1 MERPRPASNGM
12 QFNLKPFEDSVRG
25 TKDWLTKEFAQLH
38 TGAANPMVLD
48 GISVDSYGTKQPLR
62 NVASI
67 SIEDPKTLRVTPWDK
82 QQVKEI
88 EKEIL
93 KSDLGLSVAVDQ
105 TGLRV
110 IFPMLTTENREKLV
124 KVIKAKLEDARVSV
138 KKERENMVREIDR
151 MAREG
156 EMSEDEKIRAKESL
170 QAKVEEA
177 NLGLEEIFKGKENVI
192 MGK

>member
-1 MERPRPASNGM
+1 
-12 QFNLKPFEDSVRG
+12 
-25 TKDWLTKEFAQLH
+25 
-38 TGAANPMVLD
+38 VLD

-67 SIEDPKTLRVTPWDK
+67 SIEDPKTLRVIPWDK

-88 EKEIL
+88 EKEIQT
-93 KSDLGLSVAVDQ
+93 SDLGLSVAVDQ

-124 KVIKAKLEDARVSV
+124 KVIKGKLEDARVSI
-138 KKERENMVREIDR
+138 KKERENVVREIDR

-156 EMSEDEKIRAKESL
+156 EMSEDEKEKSKTDLQTLVNSGNAKLEEVFNAKE
-170 QAKVEEA
+170 AIV
-177 NLGLEEIFKGKENVI
+177 